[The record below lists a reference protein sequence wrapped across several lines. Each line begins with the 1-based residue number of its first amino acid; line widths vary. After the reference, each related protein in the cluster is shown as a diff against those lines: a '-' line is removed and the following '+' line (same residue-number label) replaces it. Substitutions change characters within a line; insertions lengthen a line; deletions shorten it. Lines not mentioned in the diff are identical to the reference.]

1 MTSSTRST
9 TSGKP
14 HAFQYAS
21 GGWGVSGS
29 GFNDRCHQRSLACP
43 AHADEAKAWTCWN
56 DRERRRCQVCRMP
69 IESWKLLCRDHYR
82 EAEGAISREIAAG
95 LRPLERLDGTGGL
108 RKVRGYG
115 RSRGDI

>member
-56 DRERRRCQVCRMP
+56 DRERRRCQVCRMLP
-69 IESWKLLCRDHYR
+69 
-82 EAEGAISREIAAG
+82 
-95 LRPLERLDGTGGL
+95 PLERLDGTGGL

>member
-95 LRPLERLDGTGGL
+95 LPPVERLDGTGGL
-108 RKVRGYG
+108 RPIRGYG
-115 RSRGDI
+115 RSHGDI